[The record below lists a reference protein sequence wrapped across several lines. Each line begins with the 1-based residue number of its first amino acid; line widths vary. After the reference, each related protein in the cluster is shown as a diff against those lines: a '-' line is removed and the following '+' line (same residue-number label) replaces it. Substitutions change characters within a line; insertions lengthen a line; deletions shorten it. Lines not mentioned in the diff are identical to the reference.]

1 MANSRHSKPNRSTNR
16 TRNTANRTSS
26 ASRNSRNKRTKRE
39 KMDKTTRFSARE
51 AGLKSNNKINE
62 KKLASSETKVLK
74 STSDIKTKKGKKKKQ
89 RKHPKLILTL
99 KIFFILFL
107 LMVVAVAGVVA
118 AFIFGMFG
126 TDFEIKKEDLVISA
140 SNSKIVDKDGNV
152 IADLS
157 GDERR
162 KIITLDQMADYL
174 PKAYVAIEDER
185 FYEHDGVDFKRT
197 AGAILGKIFGKGGSG
212 GSTITQQLVK
222 NITKDDET
230 DGFEGIKRKVK
241 EWAKAYQV
249 EKMISKD
256 QILELYLNILYVGG
270 EGNLHGVELGAEY
283 YFNKSAKDLSLAE
296 CSFLAGINTSPNYYN
311 PYKLYSS
318 TDTEEKRAERIK
330 SKCLTVLAK
339 MKEVGFIT
347 NEDEYN
353 QAKDEVNAGLKFEKA
368 QTNVNGVFSY
378 HTDALIEQLIKQVME
393 EKACTREI
401 AENYIYGSGLTIYST
416 VDPSIQ
422 AVMDDVFSNTDK
434 YQITSSKT
442 GADAQAGMAVID
454 YRTGNVL
461 GVAGGL
467 GTKKDA
473 RGLNR
478 ATQGLRQTG
487 SVMKPLCSVAP
498 GLEEKIIQTSTIYAD
513 SYTDFGGGYKPHNYN
528 YFRGLINIRQF
539 IITSQNIPSIKI
551 MAELTPSKS
560 IDYLR
565 KMGIT
570 TLYKAGE
577 SEKYNDEGLP
587 LAIGGVSRG
596 ISPLDMSVA
605 YGTLANG
612 GECVTP
618 TFYSKVVDAG
628 GNVVMTPNQNR
639 TRAVSAQN
647 AYITTNILQDVVSQG
662 TATYCKVP
670 GIETAA
676 KTGTTDDY
684 KDRWLCGYTPYYSA
698 ACWYGYDD
706 PEHIYASGNP
716 AGNLWAAVMKRIHE
730 PLENKDFEKPDGI
743 ITATVCSATGC
754 LAAEGCT
761 DTYNDI
767 FTSDNLP
774 PRCEGHEGQ
783 EICTESGKLATEYCP
798 EKEYHSY
805 GVQVPKEKL
814 KLWTSLEGTEGGEQI
829 TEICD
834 IHKKPEEPKPEEKKP
849 EDTKKEEKKD
859 EKPKSGDGTS
869 GNGDGKPDNSGTEK
883 PDSGENGNTSDG
895 DNSGSSGN
903 SGDTGNGENTG
914 SGGNSGNSGNT
925 GSTGNGGTSEG
936 NGN

>member
-1 MANSRHSKPNRSTNR
+1 MANSRHSKPNRNRSSNR
-16 TRNTANRTSS
+16 TRSTSS
-26 ASRNSRNKRTKRE
+26 KTNRNKRTKRE
-39 KMDKTTRFSARE
+39 EMDRTRRFSARE
-51 AGLKSNNKINE
+51 EGLKSNKKPNE
-62 KKLASSETKVLK
+62 KKIANSETKVLK
-74 STSDIKTKKGKKKKQ
+74 STSELNNKKGKKKKQ
-89 RKHPKLILTL
+89 RKHPKLMLAL
-99 KIFFILFL
+99 KIFIILFL

-140 SNSKIVDKDGNV
+140 SNSKIVDRDGNV

-296 CSFLAGINTSPNYYN
+296 CSFLAGINSSPNYYN

-318 TDTEEKRAERIK
+318 TDTEEKRTERIR

-353 QAKDEVNAGLKFEKA
+353 QAREEVNAGLKFEKA

-416 VDPSIQ
+416 VDPSVQ
-422 AVMDDVFSNTDK
+422 AIMEEEFANTDK
-434 YQITSSKT
+434 YQITSSKS
-442 GADAQAGMAVID
+442 GASAQAGMAVID
-454 YRTGNVL
+454 YKTGNVL

-478 ATQGLRQTG
+478 ATQALRQTG

-570 TLYKAGE
+570 TLYKSGE
-577 SEKYNDEGLP
+577 SENYNDETLP
-587 LAIGGVSRG
+587 LAIGGISRG
-596 ISPLDMSVA
+596 ISPFEMTVA

-628 GNVVMTPNQNR
+628 GNVVMTPNQTR
-639 TRAVSAQN
+639 TRAVSPQN

-716 AGNLWAAVMKRIHE
+716 AGNLWAAVMKRIHD
-730 PLENKDFEKPDGI
+730 PLPNAEFERPDGI
-743 ITATVCSATGC
+743 VTASVCSTTGC
-754 LAAEGCT
+754 LATEGCT
-761 DTYNDI
+761 DVYTDI
-767 FTSDNLP
+767 FTQDNMP
-774 PRCEGHEGQ
+774 PKCEGHEGQ

-798 EKEYHSY
+798 EKEFHSY
-805 GVQVPKEKL
+805 GVLVPKERL
-814 KLWTSLEGTEGGEQI
+814 NLWTPLEGTEGGEQI

-834 IHKKPEEPKPEEKKP
+834 IHKKPEEPKPEVKP
-849 EDTKKEEKKD
+849 AEDANKENKDTKKD
-859 EKPKSGDGTS
+859 ENDTS
-869 GNGDGKPDNSGTEK
+869 GAGNGGKPGTGDSTEGSGTTKPETGEGTEGSGTEK
-883 PDSGENGNTSDG
+883 PDSGE
-895 DNSGSSGN
+895 GSNEGGN
-903 SGDTGNGENTG
+903 SGGNTG
-914 SGGNSGNSGNT
+914 SGGTEKPTSGEG
-925 GSTGNGGTSEG
+925 TGN
-936 NGN
+936 

>member
-1 MANSRHSKPNRSTNR
+1 MANSRHSKPNRNRSSNR
-16 TRNTANRTSS
+16 TRSTSS
-26 ASRNSRNKRTKRE
+26 KTNRNKRTKRE
-39 KMDKTTRFSARE
+39 EMDRTRRFSARE
-51 AGLKSNNKINE
+51 EGLKSNKKPNE
-62 KKLASSETKVLK
+62 KKIANSETKVLK
-74 STSDIKTKKGKKKKQ
+74 STSELNNKKGKKKKQ
-89 RKHPKLILTL
+89 RKHPKLMLAL
-99 KIFFILFL
+99 KIFIILFL

-140 SNSKIVDKDGNV
+140 SNSKIVDRDGNV

-296 CSFLAGINTSPNYYN
+296 CSFLAGINSSPNYYN

-318 TDTEEKRAERIK
+318 TDTEEKRTERIR
-330 SKCLTVLAK
+330 SICLTVLAK

-353 QAKDEVNAGLKFEKA
+353 QAREEVNAGLKFEKA

-416 VDPSIQ
+416 VDPSVQ
-422 AVMDDVFSNTDK
+422 AIMEEEFANTDK
-434 YQITSSKT
+434 YQITSSKS
-442 GADAQAGMAVID
+442 GASAQAGMAVID
-454 YRTGNVL
+454 YKTGNVL

-478 ATQGLRQTG
+478 ATQALRQTG

-570 TLYKAGE
+570 TLYKSGE
-577 SEKYNDEGLP
+577 SENYNDETLP
-587 LAIGGVSRG
+587 LAIGGISRG
-596 ISPLDMSVA
+596 ISPFEMTVA

-628 GNVVMTPNQNR
+628 GNVVMTPNQTR
-639 TRAVSAQN
+639 TRAVSPQN

-716 AGNLWAAVMKRIHE
+716 AGNLWAAVMKRIHD
-730 PLENKDFEKPDGI
+730 PLPNAEFERPDGI
-743 ITATVCSATGC
+743 VTASVCSTTGC
-754 LAAEGCT
+754 LATEGCT
-761 DTYNDI
+761 DVYTDI
-767 FTSDNLP
+767 FTQDNMP
-774 PRCEGHEGQ
+774 PKCEGHEGQ

-798 EKEYHSY
+798 EKEFHSY
-805 GVQVPKEKL
+805 GVLVPKERL
-814 KLWTSLEGTEGGEQI
+814 NLWTPLEGTEGGEQI

-834 IHKKPEEPKPEEKKP
+834 IHKKPEEPKPEVKP
-849 EDTKKEEKKD
+849 AEDANKENKDTKKD
-859 EKPKSGDGTS
+859 ENDTS
-869 GNGDGKPDNSGTEK
+869 GAGNGGKPGTGDSTEGSGTTKPETGEGTEGSGTEK
-883 PDSGENGNTSDG
+883 PDSGE
-895 DNSGSSGN
+895 GSNEGGN
-903 SGDTGNGENTG
+903 SGGNTG
-914 SGGNSGNSGNT
+914 SGGTEKPTSGEG
-925 GSTGNGGTSEG
+925 TGN
-936 NGN
+936 